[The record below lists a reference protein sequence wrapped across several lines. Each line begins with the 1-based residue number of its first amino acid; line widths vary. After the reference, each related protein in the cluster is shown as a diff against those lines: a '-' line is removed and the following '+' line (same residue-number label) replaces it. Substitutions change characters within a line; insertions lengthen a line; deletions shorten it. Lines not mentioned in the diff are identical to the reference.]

1 MSRYQGN
8 VLVTNG
14 QSATFD
20 PPIDGIFVL
29 SDNSELTGA
38 TSVDCVING
47 VTVALDFNTLV
58 KSQLAA
64 NNRHILLP
72 NCTSIA
78 GAPNFRYVA
87 LRDAGYP
94 PKAPNDTIIG

>member
-29 SDNSELTGA
+29 SNNSEVPL
-38 TSVDCVING
+38 TSVNCIING
-47 VTVALDFNTLV
+47 VTVAVDFNALV
-58 KSQLAA
+58 NQGGFA

-78 GAPNFRYVA
+78 SESNFRYVA
-87 LRDAGYP
+87 LRDAGHP
-94 PKAPNDTIIG
+94 PKAPNDTIG